1 MFSRV
6 ELFCD
11 LMYYSLTGSFVLGIL
26 QAYYNVSQKK
36 DVKQNTFVATKMLS
50 KGTATQSGLYC

>member
-1 MFSRV
+1 MTVGNLGQLEILVWTQSH
-6 ELFCD
+6 
-11 LMYYSLTGSFVLGIL
+11 LTVD
-26 QAYYNVSQKK
+26 QHYYNVSQKK